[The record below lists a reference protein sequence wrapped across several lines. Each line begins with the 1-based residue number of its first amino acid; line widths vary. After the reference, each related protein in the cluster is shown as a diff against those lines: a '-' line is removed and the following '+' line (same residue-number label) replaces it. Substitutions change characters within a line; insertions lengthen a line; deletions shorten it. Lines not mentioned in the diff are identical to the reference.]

1 MKRAINSTKKVT
13 NFVFND
19 QFQLKLTGF
28 CPVSFHILGHFKK
41 GHHDHGHKLE
51 KKGDEEEK
59 KTKFF
64 DEDGDEAH
72 DEKKGNNC
80 QMVQLLTVY

>member
-1 MKRAINSTKKVT
+1 MRL
-13 NFVFND
+13 FVN
-19 QFQLKLTGF
+19 KLNQNWLF
-28 CPVSFHILGHFKK
+28 VHKLGHFKK
-41 GHHDHGHKLE
+41 GHSDKGHKID

-72 DEKKGNNC
+72 DEKKGN
-80 QMVQLLTVY
+80 